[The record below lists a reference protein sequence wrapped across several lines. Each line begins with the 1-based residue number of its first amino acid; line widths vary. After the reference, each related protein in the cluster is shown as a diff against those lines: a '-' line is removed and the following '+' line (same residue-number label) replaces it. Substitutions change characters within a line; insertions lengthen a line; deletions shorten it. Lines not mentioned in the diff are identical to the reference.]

1 MPAPIYTRGRNLW
14 FYASDLSHLLVFC
27 RYEVRP
33 KKKSL
38 VDDIDKF
45 VRENHPYECGIIYC
59 LSRTDCEKIAGKLTV
74 RPSLRTPN
82 FELLSTLS
90 RNNLVAARFES
101 GRFIL
106 LTLLIKSGQFDTAAG
121 MCLRERFL
129 S

>member
-1 MPAPIYTRGRNLW
+1 M
-14 FYASDLSHLLVFC
+14 LLIFLISSFFS

-74 RPSLRTPN
+74 RPSLRT
-82 FELLSTLS
+82 SSQSSKT
-90 RNNLVAARFES
+90 LVAAWF
-101 GRFIL
+101 
-106 LTLLIKSGQFDTAAG
+106 
-121 MCLRERFL
+121 
-129 S
+129 